1 MLDDDKKEGTE
12 LIISK
17 ARTRAA
23 AKQCSVASEFYEAL
37 DRQVRSLI
45 ENAERRALENK
56 RKTIKACDL

>member
-1 MLDDDKKEGTE
+1 MTEEKKEGSD

-23 AKQCSVASEFYEAL
+23 ATQCSVASEFYEAL
-37 DRQVRSLI
+37 DREVRKLI
-45 ENAERRALENK
+45 ETAERRAMDNK